1 MTCLLMFSKYEW
13 DPWRKQPISL
23 VSLKRVSGAMITY
36 LYVAYVYM
44 EIALP
49 KPPNIVVKRLKQ
61 EQREW

>member
-1 MTCLLMFSKYEW
+1 
-13 DPWRKQPISL
+13 L

-61 EQREW
+61 EQRE